1 MPSVMESTSFRPLRL
16 LIPALVVLAGFI
28 LFVRPD
34 LLERVGGP
42 TETLDPCR
50 QPLAWHIRSVDPR
63 FGVGSSELREA
74 VEVAAGVW
82 EEAAGRRLFRRDTA
96 GSMAI
101 DLVYDERQRTM
112 EERRAREADLET
124 LDGEVAGLE
133 SLLVRLEGRVE
144 ARRVHHER
152 EATPAS
158 AAAYRSAVNRYNTAV
173 QQYNG
178 AVARYNEAL
187 ETLRASGGEVITAG
201 DLRSERRTLGGR
213 VMRVDRVLTV
223 AVADRYGALVLVL
236 THELGHALGLGHVED
251 PNALMA
257 ATYRERDEAF
267 PVRLT
272 AADRAALAELCG
284 PEW

>member
-1 MPSVMESTSFRPLRL
+1 MPSTSFRPARL
-16 LIPALVVLAGFI
+16 LVPALVVLAGFV

-63 FGVGSSELREA
+63 FGVGSSELRGA
-74 VEVAAGVW
+74 VETAAGVW
-82 EEAAGRRLFRRDTA
+82 QEAAGRQLFRRDTA

-101 DLVYDERQRTM
+101 DLVYDERQRSM
-112 EERRAREADLET
+112 EERRERAADVEA
-124 LDGEVAGLE
+124 LDAEVAGLE

-144 ARRVHHER
+144 DHRAHHER

-173 QQYNG
+173 QEYNR
-178 AVARYNEAL
+178 AVARYNDAL
-187 ETLRASGGEVITAG
+187 ETLRASGAEAVTAG

-223 AVADRYGALVLVL
+223 AVADRYEALVQVL
-236 THELGHALGLGHVED
+236 SHELGHALGLGHVDD
-251 PNALMA
+251 PGALMA
-257 ATYRERDEAF
+257 ATYRQRDDAF

-284 PEW
+284 AAR

>member
-1 MPSVMESTSFRPLRL
+1 MPSTSFRPVRL
-16 LIPALVVLAGFI
+16 LVPALVVLAGFV
-28 LFVRPD
+28 LFVRPG
-34 LLERVGGP
+34 LLERAGGP

-74 VEVAAGVW
+74 VEAAAGVW
-82 EEAAGRRLFRRDTA
+82 EEAAGRQLFRRDTA

-101 DLVYDERQRTM
+101 DLVYDERQRSM
-112 EERRAREADLET
+112 EERREREADLET
-124 LDGEVAGLE
+124 LDSEVAGLE
-133 SLLVRLEGRVE
+133 SLLARLEGRVE
-144 ARRVHHER
+144 ERRVHHER

-158 AAAYRSAVNRYNTAV
+158 AAAYRSAVDRYNLAV
-173 QQYNG
+173 QQYNRT
-178 AVARYNEAL
+178 VARYNDAL
-187 ETLRASGGEVITAG
+187 ETLRASGAEGVTAG

-223 AVADRYGALVLVL
+223 AVADRYEALVLVL
-236 THELGHALGLGHVED
+236 SHELGHALGLGHVDD

-257 ATYRERDEAF
+257 ATYREREDAF

-272 AADRAALAELCG
+272 AADQAALAELCG
-284 PEW
+284 RAW